1 MQWTWFETLHVLD
14 IRRTTTVQEDG
25 ASLESHY
32 YLNGFQ
38 DYIFSAHAHIHTQQP
53 KLYRC
58 HAYDSYQMFW
68 HYQWTTKRKDNL
80 STCIVCLKLIIFVC
94 NNQEPLKST
103 KYAIGDRPLTGE
115 NIGIFFL
122 QRRFKVTCRTVIL
135 KIHLYGNNCSNR
147 KLVILISLDNPIK
160 RPV

>member
-1 MQWTWFETLHVLD
+1 MNLIWDATFFSD

-25 ASLESHY
+25 ASLVSHY

-58 HAYDSYQMFW
+58 HAYDSYQTFW

-80 STCIVCLKLIIFVC
+80 STCIVCLKL
-94 NNQEPLKST
+94 

-135 KIHLYGNNCSNR
+135 KIHLYDNNCSNR